1 MTWPRYLEL
10 CEYWQRV
17 PPLAETVAG
26 FVGALGKEEPAS
38 APAGSDEA
46 FDALIKDFG
55 FATS

>member
-1 MTWPRYLEL
+1 MTWLRYLEL

-26 FVGALGKEEPAS
+26 LAGVLGESPTRDVEPEHPFAALE
-38 APAGSDEA
+38 
-46 FDALIKDFG
+46 KDFG